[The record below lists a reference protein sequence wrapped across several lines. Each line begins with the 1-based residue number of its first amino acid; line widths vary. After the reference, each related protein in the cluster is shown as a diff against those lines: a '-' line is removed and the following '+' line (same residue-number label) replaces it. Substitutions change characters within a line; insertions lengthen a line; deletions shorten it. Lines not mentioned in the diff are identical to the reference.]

1 MGDYETVFLSFVS
14 LLLCYSALIARPM
27 QQNICLNIM
36 VIITMTLMADLGL
49 LNLNVDG
56 IYNEKPPHESFA
68 RGEVLRMFYVL

>member
-1 MGDYETVFLSFVS
+1 
-14 LLLCYSALIARPM
+14 
-27 QQNICLNIM
+27 
-36 VIITMTLMADLGL
+36 MADLGL